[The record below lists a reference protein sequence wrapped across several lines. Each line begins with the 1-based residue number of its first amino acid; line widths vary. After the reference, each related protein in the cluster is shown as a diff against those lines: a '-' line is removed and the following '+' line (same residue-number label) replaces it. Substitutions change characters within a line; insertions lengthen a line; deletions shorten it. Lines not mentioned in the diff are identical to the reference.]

1 MACRLP
7 QGIDSPEALWE
18 ALLRGEDLVSEIPA
32 ERWDADSYYDPEPGV
47 PDRSVSRWGGFLD
60 DVAGFDPEFF
70 GIGEREAAALDP
82 QHRLLLEVSWE
93 AVEHA
98 GLAPKSVAGSQ
109 GGVFV
114 GLSHSDYAFLAADAG
129 ALGQMYGFS
138 GSAASL
144 ASGRIAH
151 TLGLRGPALTV
162 DTAGSSSL
170 LAVHMACRSL
180 HDGESDLALAGGCMV
195 MLEPR
200 TFTSMSGRGMLSPT
214 GRCRTFDVGADG
226 YVRSEGCAMVLL
238 KRLPDALHDGDRI
251 LAVLRGTAA
260 NQDGSS
266 EGFATPSQNAADA
279 QVAVYRAALA
289 AAGVDADTVGLVEAD
304 GAGTPGGDS
313 IEFASLAQVYGA
325 DGNQCALGSVKSNA
339 GHTDSAAGAV
349 ALTKA
354 ILSLRHGAIP
364 PMLHFTR
371 LPDDLARIETGLVVP
386 ERTAPWPATDTN
398 PRRAAVSSYGFSGTN
413 VHAILEQAPD
423 TDDPED
429 LATEAATP
437 GQLLFALSST
447 SAAGLRETS
456 RRLAGWLENHA
467 DSVALSDLAFTLA
480 RRRGYRPV
488 RTALVA
494 GDLPELTSALRQVA
508 DGDTPY
514 HAAVGQD
521 DRGPV
526 WVFSGAGSQWSGMGA
541 DLLANEPVFAATVAQ
556 AEPLIAAESGF
567 SVSEAIAGPQAVT
580 GIDRAEPTLFTM
592 QVALAATMEKSYGV
606 RPAAVLGQSAGE
618 VAAAV
623 VAGALSLKTGCAS
636 SAAVRRCCRGWPVPV
651 RWRRSNCP
659 PTKCFRS

>member
-7 QGIDSPEALWE
+7 HGIDSPEALWE
-18 ALLRGEDLVSEIPA
+18 AVLRGEDLVSEIPA

-70 GIGEREAAALDP
+70 GIGEQEAAALDP

-98 GLAPKSVAGSQ
+98 GLAPKSLTGSQ

-180 HDGESDLALAGGCMV
+180 HDGESDLALAGGCTV

-260 NQDGSS
+260 NQDGS
-266 EGFATPSQNAADA
+266 
-279 QVAVYRAALA
+279 
-289 AAGVDADTVGLVEAD
+289 
-304 GAGTPGGDS
+304 GAS
-313 IEFASLAQVYGA
+313 F
-325 DGNQCALGSVKSNA
+325 
-339 GHTDSAAGAV
+339 
-349 ALTKA
+349 
-354 ILSLRHGAIP
+354 
-364 PMLHFTR
+364 
-371 LPDDLARIETGLVVP
+371 
-386 ERTAPWPATDTN
+386 
-398 PRRAAVSSYGFSGTN
+398 
-413 VHAILEQAPD
+413 
-423 TDDPED
+423 
-429 LATEAATP
+429 
-437 GQLLFALSST
+437 
-447 SAAGLRETS
+447 
-456 RRLAGWLENHA
+456 
-467 DSVALSDLAFTLA
+467 A
-480 RRRGYRPV
+480 RRRR
-488 RTALVA
+488 RTPRSRCT
-494 GDLPELTSALRQVA
+494 GRRWPRREW
-508 DGDTPY
+508 TPT
-514 HAAVGQD
+514 
-521 DRGPV
+521 R
-526 WVFSGAGSQWSGMGA
+526 
-541 DLLANEPVFAATVAQ
+541 
-556 AEPLIAAESGF
+556 
-567 SVSEAIAGPQAVT
+567 
-580 GIDRAEPTLFTM
+580 
-592 QVALAATMEKSYGV
+592 
-606 RPAAVLGQSAGE
+606 
-618 VAAAV
+618 
-623 VAGALSLKTGCAS
+623 
-636 SAAVRRCCRGWPVPV
+636 
-651 RWRRSNCP
+651 
-659 PTKCFRS
+659 